1 LETSGGEMKKTWIAQ
16 NADEAKEQILGLSQE
31 NAERITVQHQISNEH
46 GLGIF
51 VCQHFQ
57 FCYF

>member
-1 LETSGGEMKKTWIAQ
+1 MKKTWIAQ